1 VDFDEFGQPQGGE
14 AEGPMLLEASQLGI
28 LLEALAR

>member
-1 VDFDEFGQPQGGE
+1 MSSGSRKV
-14 AEGPMLLEASQLGI
+14 ARRKGPMLLEASQLGI